1 MKIQYNKPQTGIS
14 KAWNALLPILVPVL
28 IIAAWELAAEM
39 QAINTILLPAPSAL
53 WKLFISNLTSGK
65 IGKNLGISFLR
76 VIIGFMFGG
85 GAGLIIGFLIG
96 LIKPLNRAF
105 SLLLSILRPIPTIAL
120 VPVFILLFGI
130 GEESKY
136 AVIAVGSFWPV
147 LLNTIGGIVNVD
159 NKLLEVSYTYRLGNC
174 KTIFGVVLP
183 AAVPTILTGVRLG
196 ISSAWMSV
204 VAAEMIASSKGI
216 GYLIMY
222 SREMAQ
228 VGAVYVYVF
237 IIGVIGFCLDKVLV
251 QAEKA
256 VLRRTRG
263 FA

>member
-1 MKIQYNKPQTGIS
+1 MKIQYNKQQTKTAKIVNS
-14 KAWNALLPILVPVL
+14 ILPIIVPIVL
-28 IIAAWELAAEM
+28 IALWEAGARM
-39 QAINTILLPAPSAL
+39 QAINTVLLPAPSTL
-53 WKLFISNLTSGK
+53 WKLLVVNVTSGK

-76 VIIGFMFGG
+76 VIIGFLIGG
-85 GAGLIIGFLIG
+85 GIG
-96 LIKPLNRAF
+96 LIVGFLLGLLKPLNRAF
-105 SLLLSILRPIPTIAL
+105 SLLLSILRPIPTVAL
-120 VPVFILLFGI
+120 VPVFILVFGI
-130 GEESKY
+130 AEESKY
-136 AVIAVGSFWPV
+136 AVIAVGSFWPI

-159 NKLLEVSYTYRLGNC
+159 QKLLEVSYTYRLGNV

-237 IIGVIGFCLDKVLV
+237 VIGVIGFALDKILV

-256 VLRRTRG
+256 ILNRTRG
-263 FA
+263 YR

>member
-1 MKIQYNKPQTGIS
+1 MKIQYNRQQT
-14 KAWNALLPILVPVL
+14 KAEKILNFILPVAVPIVL
-28 IIAAWELAAEM
+28 ILLWEVAARME
-39 QAINTILLPAPSAL
+39 AINTVLLPAPSTL
-53 WKLFISNLTSGK
+53 WSLFKSNVISGK
-65 IGKNLGISFLR
+65 IGKNLGISFIR
-76 VIIGFMFGG
+76 VIMGFLLGG
-85 GAGLIIGFLIG
+85 GIG
-96 LIKPLNRAF
+96 LLFGFALGLVKPLNRAL
-105 SLLLSILRPIPTIAL
+105 SLLLSVLRPIPTVAL
-120 VPVFILLFGI
+120 VPVFILVFGI

-136 AVIAVGSFWPV
+136 AVIAVGSFWPIM
-147 LLNTIGGIVNVD
+147 LNTIGGIVNVD
-159 NKLLEVSYTYRLGNC
+159 QKLLEVSYTYRLGNI

-228 VGAVYVYVF
+228 VGAVYVYVL
-237 IIGVIGFCLDKVLV
+237 IIGVIGFALDKVLL

-256 VLRRTRG
+256 ILSRTRG
-263 FA
+263 FK